1 MITRAAKG
9 KKVLVVDDEEV
20 IRNICRDV
28 LRSAGY
34 AVAGAT
40 DGAEALR
47 KIREEDYDLVVT
59 DVRMPGIDGVALY
72 ESAVKECAYLK
83 DRFLFMTGE
92 ITEELLLIFSQMNL
106 RYLWKPF
113 KMIDLVNCVDAMTTR
128 ARHGGK
134 DSPSCFRKEARVT
147 LQKACDVSTSDE
159 RKTTK
164 AHTVDISENGMKVR
178 YKGSPLVRDTTVNIS
193 LCLGNMALERRASV
207 VWSRPVSVWDAMTGM
222 RLLEAVSVERL
233 ISALAT
239 GSAMALN

>member
-9 KKVLVVDDEEV
+9 KKILVVDDDKIV
-20 IRNICRDV
+20 RDVCRDV

-34 AVAGAT
+34 AVADAT
-40 DGAEALR
+40 DGAQALR
-47 KIREEDYDLVVT
+47 KIRDEDYDLVVT

-72 ESAVKECAYLK
+72 DSAIRECAYLK

-92 ITEELLLIFSQMNL
+92 ITEELLLVFSQRNL

-128 ARHGGK
+128 ARHAGK
-134 DSPSCFRKEARVT
+134 DGHACVRQEARVT
-147 LQKACDVSTSDE
+147 LSKTCDVSISE
-159 RKTTK
+159 GRKTTK
-164 AHTVDISENGMKVR
+164 ARTVDISENGMRVC

-193 LCLGNMALERRASV
+193 LCLDGMTLERRGSV

-233 ISALAT
+233 MSVLGT
-239 GSAMALN
+239 DSAMELN